1 MTAASMSKARLVPGV
16 SRSHKK
22 TGRAAKVRK
31 TGSVVPM
38 APTAF
43 GSGSAQ
49 VLSSEVSPVSEPSKM
64 ANTSEAENTIVV
76 AGTRVPAS
84 FAGRSR
90 SAFARAMLAAVRWY
104 QVHISAG
111 NPPCCKYYPSC
122 SNYAI
127 QAVTRYGAL
136 RGGLLALLRLL
147 RCRPWSNGGI
157 DDVPQHYSIFY
168 RFSWSKAHEEPRLTP
183 LASDV
188 KETA

>member
-1 MTAASMSKARLVPGV
+1 MTAACVSEAISIQGV
-16 SRSHKK
+16 LGSRQNSDWPATVKK
-22 TGRAAKVRK
+22 TSA
-31 TGSVVPM
+31 TGHM
-38 APTAF
+38 ACK
-43 GSGSAQ
+43 SEDCSAM
-49 VLSSEVSPVSEPSKM
+49 STETMHTE
-64 ANTSEAENTIVV
+64 TV
-76 AGTRVPAS
+76 AGTRMLISGAS
-84 FAGRSR
+84 KSH
-90 SAFARAMLAAVRWY
+90 SAVCRAMLAAVRWY
-104 QVHISAG
+104 QIHISAG

-127 QAVTRYGAL
+127 QAVTRYGAA
-136 RGGLLALLRLL
+136 RGGLLAVLRLL

>member
-1 MTAASMSKARLVPGV
+1 
-16 SRSHKK
+16 
-22 TGRAAKVRK
+22 
-31 TGSVVPM
+31 
-38 APTAF
+38 
-43 GSGSAQ
+43 
-49 VLSSEVSPVSEPSKM
+49 
-64 ANTSEAENTIVV
+64 
-76 AGTRVPAS
+76 
-84 FAGRSR
+84 
-90 SAFARAMLAAVRWY
+90 MLAAVRWY

-127 QAVTRYGAL
+127 QAVTRYGAA

-157 DDVPQHYSIFY
+157 DDVPQQYSIFY

>member
-1 MTAASMSKARLVPGV
+1 
-16 SRSHKK
+16 
-22 TGRAAKVRK
+22 
-31 TGSVVPM
+31 
-38 APTAF
+38 
-43 GSGSAQ
+43 
-49 VLSSEVSPVSEPSKM
+49 
-64 ANTSEAENTIVV
+64 
-76 AGTRVPAS
+76 
-84 FAGRSR
+84 
-90 SAFARAMLAAVRWY
+90 MLAAVRWY

-127 QAVTRYGAL
+127 QAVTRYGAA
-136 RGGLLALLRLL
+136 RGGLLAVLRLL

-157 DDVPQHYSIFY
+157 DDVPQRYSIFY

>member
-1 MTAASMSKARLVPGV
+1 
-16 SRSHKK
+16 
-22 TGRAAKVRK
+22 
-31 TGSVVPM
+31 
-38 APTAF
+38 
-43 GSGSAQ
+43 
-49 VLSSEVSPVSEPSKM
+49 
-64 ANTSEAENTIVV
+64 
-76 AGTRVPAS
+76 
-84 FAGRSR
+84 
-90 SAFARAMLAAVRWY
+90 MLAAVRWY
-104 QVHISAG
+104 QIHISAG

-127 QAVTRYGAL
+127 QAVTRYGAA
-136 RGGLLALLRLL
+136 RGGLLAVLRLL